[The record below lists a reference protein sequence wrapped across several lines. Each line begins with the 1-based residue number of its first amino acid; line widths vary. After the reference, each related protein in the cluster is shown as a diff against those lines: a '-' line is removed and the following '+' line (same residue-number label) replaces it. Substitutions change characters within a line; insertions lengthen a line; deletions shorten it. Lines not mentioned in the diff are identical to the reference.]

1 MSYRIVIPIHN
12 EAKNIKK
19 LLDSFSERHLSSII
33 LVNDGSTD
41 KTLEIIETN
50 YPKIEVLSHRVNL
63 GKGKSLQTG
72 ALKAFQDKAGI
83 IIFMDGDLQHKPED
97 IARFLRAFRKD
108 PKLQIVFGARKIG
121 INMRF
126 ASFFGNKILTVTI
139 NLLFRYFLN
148 DTQCG
153 FRAFRRTV
161 FPKIIWNS
169 PDYAAETEIIIK
181 AAKNKLK
188 YKEIPIDT
196 IYLDHNKG
204 TYFIHGIIILFKIIF
219 WRVTSYK

>member
-1 MSYRIVIPIHN
+1 MSYRIIIPIHN
-12 EAKNIKK
+12 ESKNIKK
-19 LLDSFSERHLSSII
+19 LLDTFNERHLSSII

-41 KTLEIIETN
+41 KTLEILEKD
-50 YPKIEVLSHRVNL
+50 YPNIEVLSHKYNL

-72 ALKAFQDKAGI
+72 ALKATKDKADI

-97 IARFLRAFRKD
+97 IPRFLRAFRKD

-121 INMRF
+121 INMRL
-126 ASFFGNKILTVTI
+126 ASFFGNKILTVVI

-153 FRAFRRTV
+153 FRAFRRST
-161 FPKIIWNS
+161 FPKINWNS
-169 PDYAAETEIIIK
+169 PDYAAETEMIIN
-181 AAKNKLK
+181 AAKAKLK

-219 WRVTSYK
+219 WRINFK